1 MHSRF
6 IEVLQVPI
14 LVGIL
19 ASPQIRNLK
28 RPSPFAPVR
37 VHIWQRVKGGLG
49 FGFFCV
55 FFFVIGIG
63 VAIEKG
69 EVVGADKCPIED
81 KQSRTLGGRRGGGGG
96 GGVSSRRKCMVSVIG
111 DDCGDG
117 KGRIGVSR
125 RARELIAAMR
135 AGNPIRPP
143 PPQWGGWIRRGCPSG
158 HTELGR

>member
-1 MHSRF
+1 MLSNAERSSPGSELEPRNRALMHSRF
-6 IEVLQVPI
+6 IEVLQVSI
-14 LVGIL
+14 LVGVL
-19 ASPQIRNLK
+19 ASPQLRNLK

-81 KQSRTLGGRRGGGGG
+81 KQSRTL
-96 GGVSSRRKCMVSVIG
+96 
-111 DDCGDG
+111 
-117 KGRIGVSR
+117 
-125 RARELIAAMR
+125 A
-135 AGNPIRPP
+135 
-143 PPQWGGWIRRGCPSG
+143 
-158 HTELGR
+158 